1 VGWTLNRLLLP
12 YCQVTV
18 LDTGLSIGYY
28 YPIAS
33 LCCIGLS
40 IGSYYPI
47 ASLVRTVFLCCVV
60 NHHHDSKSP
69 SSHDLLATPTYR
81 VMWSHS
87 QLSSYFREACM
98 LHPSTTATVLELMYM
113 IHQQSI
119 GGLKCMYSTS
129 LAALNT
135 GLPIAGFRY
144 CITVLHRI
152 TWRCAGFLCY
162 TDFYFREAR

>member
-1 VGWTLNRLLLP
+1 MLYSFL
-12 YCQVTV
+12 
-18 LDTGLSIGYY
+18 
-28 YPIAS
+28 
-33 LCCIGLS
+33 
-40 IGSYYPI
+40 
-47 ASLVRTVFLCCVV
+47 FLCCVV
-60 NHHHDSKSP
+60 NHHLLVIYSQHSRLTPHYSGNVV
-69 SSHDLLATPTYR
+69 SGWFRTDLYR
-81 VMWSHS
+81 VMWYHS

-162 TDFYFREAR
+162 TDFYFREACMLHPSTTVTELN